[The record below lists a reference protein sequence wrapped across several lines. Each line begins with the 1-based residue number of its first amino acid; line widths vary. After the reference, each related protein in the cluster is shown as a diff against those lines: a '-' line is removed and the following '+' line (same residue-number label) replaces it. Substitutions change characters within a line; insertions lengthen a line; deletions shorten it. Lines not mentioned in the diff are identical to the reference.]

1 MINYLCLSLYIF
13 NEQIEAFS
21 LEAFHLVAFFGLT
34 FLPRDGIQPP
44 AQTVVGPTYLP
55 LGRKAVLNLQ

>member
-21 LEAFHLVAFFGLT
+21 LEA
-34 FLPRDGIQPP
+34 IQPP